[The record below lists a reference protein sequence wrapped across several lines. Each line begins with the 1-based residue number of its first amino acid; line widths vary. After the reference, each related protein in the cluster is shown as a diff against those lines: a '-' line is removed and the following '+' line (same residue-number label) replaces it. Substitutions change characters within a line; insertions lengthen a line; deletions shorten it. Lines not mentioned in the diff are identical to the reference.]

1 LPEIAPPRQLKR
13 WVSFLMA
20 SYILIAV
27 IVSYLPVLFAS
38 YFLFDGMIR
47 KEYFDHHAQWE
58 ADGKPCGIFWVP
70 RESIFLEYGSLS
82 LVRLGS
88 SVASQRKFYVW
99 LFLTPA
105 WMQRDNTARRLL
117 FWSRALLFGWLFAL
131 VGFLLLVIFR

>member
-1 LPEIAPPRQLKR
+1 MA
-13 WVSFLMA
+13 A

-27 IVSYLPVLFAS
+27 IISYLPVLFAS
-38 YFLFDGMIR
+38 YFLFDRLIM

-70 RESIFLEYGSLS
+70 RESTFFEYGSLS

-99 LFLTPA
+99 LFETPA

-117 FWSRALLFGWLFAL
+117 FWSRALLFGWLFAF